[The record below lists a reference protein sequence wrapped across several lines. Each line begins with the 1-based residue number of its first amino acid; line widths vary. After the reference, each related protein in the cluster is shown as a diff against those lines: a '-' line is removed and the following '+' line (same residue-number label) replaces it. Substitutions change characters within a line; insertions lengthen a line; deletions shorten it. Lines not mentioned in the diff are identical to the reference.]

1 MTSSIDNL
9 ESRLADRLHRPGTPG
24 FDVACGGFDLS
35 AIPNPDLVVS
45 VVDEDEVQAAV
56 RFAADR
62 GMPIAVRATGHGPID
77 GVDGGLLIDT
87 RMMTTTTVDPT
98 RRIGTAAAG
107 ATWTPV
113 LAKSALHGLIPVCGS
128 SPDVGV
134 VAYSLGGGLSPL
146 GRRHGWA
153 ADRVRRIRLVTAD
166 GRARELTETAEPDLF
181 WAVRG
186 GGGNFGVVTEVE
198 FDLFPGTALYA
209 GGLYLPG
216 SAAAELL
223 AAFGQVTATAPDELS
238 LSVAFLSFPDIDQ
251 LPASLRG
258 QFIAHLRV
266 TYLGNPE
273 DAEKLIAPLRAVATP
288 LLDTVRHLPINEFG
302 TIHGDPTRPQPVS
315 CGGAIL
321 PRWDDGAIAILL
333 AEIGAGSPHMLELRQ
348 LGGALAR
355 PAAVADAV
363 GHRDA
368 SYNIFT
374 SAYPGPAFAHA
385 TELQTRMYE
394 RLAPFTGGR
403 SIYNFTANPDGRPAD
418 AGNAFEPVTLTRL
431 RQVKAAFDPDNL
443 FRFNINV
450 TAQPAR
456 D

>member
-1 MTSSIDNL
+1 MTSSIGNL
-9 ESRLADRLHRPGTPG
+9 ESRFTDRLHRPGTAG
-24 FDVACGGFDLS
+24 FDAARRGFDLS
-35 AIPNPDLVVS
+35 AIPNPDLAVS

-87 RMMTTTTVDPT
+87 RAMTTTTVDPT
-98 RRIGTAAAG
+98 RRIGTATAG

-113 LAKSALHGLIPVCGS
+113 LAKSAPHGLIPVCGS

-134 VAYSLGGGLSPL
+134 TAYSLGGGLSPL

-166 GRARELTETAEPDLF
+166 GRARELTETTDPELF

-186 GGGNFGVVTEVE
+186 GGGNFGIATELE
-198 FDLFPGTALYA
+198 FDLFPAGSLYG
-209 GGLYLPG
+209 GGLSLPG

-223 AAFGQVTATAPDELS
+223 ATFGQVTAAAPDELS
-238 LSVAFLSFPDIDQ
+238 LSVAFLTFPDIDPV
-251 LPASLRG
+251 PAPLRG
-258 QFIAHLRV
+258 RFVAHLRV
-266 TYLGNPE
+266 AYLGRPQ
-273 DAEKLIAPLRAVATP
+273 DAERLIAPLRAVAAP
-288 LLDTVRHLPINEFG
+288 LLDTVRPLPITEFG

-321 PRWDDGAIAILL
+321 PRWDDEAITILL
-333 AEIGAGSPHMLELRQ
+333 DEIEASAPHMLELRHM
-348 LGGALAR
+348 GGALAR
-355 PAAVADAV
+355 HPDVADAV

-368 SYNIFT
+368 GFNIFT
-374 SAYPGPAFAHA
+374 SAYPGPAFTHA
-385 TELQTRMYE
+385 IELQARMYQ
-394 RLAPFTGGR
+394 RLTPFTGGR
-403 SIYNFTANPDGRPAD
+403 GIYNFVANPDGHSVD
-418 AGNAFEPVTLTRL
+418 AHDVFDAATLARL
-431 RQVKAAFDPDNL
+431 RRVKAFYDPDNL
-443 FRFNINV
+443 FRFNINI
-450 TAQPAR
+450 APGS